1 MTLNFIKIW
10 IWELKPWV
18 NNPLKPQFS
27 GCFAIVVLGGER
39 GHHITTYLIY
49 TVFEGVVLLLD
60 NTLYWSSLFRLFTRI
75 MRMKDSLRTK
85 MSIVQ
90 TFGIL
95 LRFAYTQSQLK
106 YLSIFTKKIKVVL
119 LRISQGMVIARH
131 KNICCSWVLVHYWA
145 APLKYI
151 DIQCI
156 LR

>member
-1 MTLNFIKIW
+1 MPKIIFLFWLFPVLLKLHCFSLFPWYSKYIECFYKSPFHLYYLRLQILLMTLNLIKIW

-75 MRMKDSLRTK
+75 MHMKDSLRTK
-85 MSIVQ
+85 M
-90 TFGIL
+90 
-95 LRFAYTQSQLK
+95 
-106 YLSIFTKKIKVVL
+106 
-119 LRISQGMVIARH
+119 
-131 KNICCSWVLVHYWA
+131 
-145 APLKYI
+145 
-151 DIQCI
+151 
-156 LR
+156 